1 MKKIIL
7 IITVIILIII
17 GIRLLSNEDDWICQ
31 DGQWI
36 KHGNPKSAMP
46 ISFCPGS
53 QNIVCDSF
61 NSENCPS
68 QCAVCPPCAAC
79 SSISCQ
85 TESFC
90 QNIGFDRS
98 WYEAIKKQIYDFNS
112 CISSGNAVMESYP
125 RQCKDASGNLYVE
138 NIGNELEKTNLI
150 KINNPRPNQVI
161 NSPLTIEGEA
171 RGIWFFEA
179 SFPVELSDQDGNIIA
194 RGVATARSEWMTE
207 NFVPFTARFEFSAPT
222 TSQKGILTLK
232 KDNPSGLPEK
242 DDKLIVPVIF
252 AANSTINIKV
262 YFNNN
267 KLDPEISCNKV
278 FSAERRIA
286 KTQLVARAAL
296 EELLKGATAAEEKE
310 GYFTNI
316 NTGVKIQKLNIING
330 VAKVDFDKQLEFQ
343 VGGSCRVSAIR
354 AQIIETLKQFST
366 ISEVIISVDGR
377 TEDILQP

>member
-7 IITVIILIII
+7 IVAIIILVII
-17 GIRLLSNEDDWICQ
+17 GIRFLSNEDTWICQ
-31 DGQWI
+31 NGQWV

-53 QNIVCDSF
+53 QNIICDSF

-68 QCAVCPPCAAC
+68 QCVVCPPCAAC

-98 WYEAIKKQIYDFNS
+98 WYESIKKQIYDFNS

-125 RQCKDASGNLYVE
+125 RQCKDASGNLYTE

-150 KINNPRPNQVI
+150 KVNNPRPNQI
-161 NSPLTIEGEA
+161 ISSPLLIAGEA
-171 RGIWFFEA
+171 RGAWFFEA
-179 SFPVELSDQDGNIIA
+179 SFPVELSDQNGNIIA
-194 RGVATARSEWMTE
+194 RGIATAQSEWMTE
-207 NFVPFTARFEFSAPT
+207 NFVPFIAKLEFSAL

-232 KDNPSGLPEK
+232 KDNPSGLSEN

-252 AANSTINIKV
+252 DANSTINIKV

-278 FSAERRIA
+278 FLVERRIA
-286 KTQLVARAAL
+286 KTQSVARAAL
-296 EELLKGATAAEEKE
+296 EELLKGATATEGKE

-316 NTGVKIQKLNIING
+316 NTGVEIQKLNIVNG
-330 VAKVDFDKQLEFQ
+330 VARVDFDKQLEYQ
-343 VGGSCRVSAIR
+343 IGGSCRVSAIR
-354 AQIIETLKQFST
+354 AQIIETLKQFPT
-366 ISEVIISVDGR
+366 VSEVIISVDGR